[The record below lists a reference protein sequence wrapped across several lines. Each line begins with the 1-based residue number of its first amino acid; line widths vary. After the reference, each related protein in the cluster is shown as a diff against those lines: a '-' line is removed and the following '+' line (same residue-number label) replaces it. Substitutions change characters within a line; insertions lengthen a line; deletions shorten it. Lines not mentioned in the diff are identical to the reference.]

1 MEDDREMFNPLTP
14 FLEANGVI
22 IIDGALA
29 TELERRGADLS
40 DALWSARLLID
51 APELIRS
58 VHLDYLRA
66 GADVLIT
73 ASYQASIEGFKR
85 RGLNEAQVRNL
96 FRLSVQL
103 AAEAIEEYLAETQAG
118 PARLPPLIAA
128 SIGPYGAYLADGSE
142 YRGDYGLSVEALIAW
157 HRPRV
162 SALAETEADL
172 FACETIPC
180 LAEAEALIRLLEEYP
195 DMPAWLS
202 FSCRDGESLSS
213 GEPFAEAV
221 RLANRSEQI
230 VAVGVNCTAP
240 RFVESLLQ
248 IARPLT
254 DKPLL
259 CYPNSG
265 EAWDAEARCWVEG
278 TGVTDFAEPAQR
290 WYAAGARLIG
300 GCCRTTPADIA
311 AMAQALRREVEQR
324 RHQAL

>member
-1 MEDDREMFNPLTP
+1 MFNPLTP
-14 FLEANGVI
+14 FLKRRKAI

-51 APELIRS
+51 APELIRA

-73 ASYQASIEGFKR
+73 ASYQASLEGFRR
-85 RGLNEAQVRNL
+85 RGLNETQVRTL
-96 FRLSVQL
+96 FRYSVQL
-103 AAEAIEEYLAETQAG
+103 ASEAIEEYLIETQASM
-118 PARLPPLIAA
+118 RDLRPLIAA

-142 YRGDYGLSVEALIAW
+142 YRGDYGVSVDALVAW
-157 HRPRV
+157 HRPRI
-162 SALAETEADL
+162 SALIETEADL

-180 LAEAEALIRLLEEYP
+180 LAEVEALIRLLQECQE
-195 DMPAWLS
+195 MPAWLAC
-202 FSCRDGESLSS
+202 SCRDGATLAS
-213 GEPFAEAV
+213 GEPFVEAV
-221 RLANRSEQI
+221 KLADACDQI

-240 RFVESLLQ
+240 RYIESLLH
-248 IARPLT
+248 IARSAT

-265 EAWDAEARCWVEG
+265 ERWDAVARCWVEG
-278 TGVTDFAEPAQR
+278 TGVTDFAEPARQ

-300 GCCRTTPADIA
+300 GCCRTTPEDIA
-311 AMAQALRREVEQR
+311 VIAQAL
-324 RHQAL
+324 A

>member
-1 MEDDREMFNPLTP
+1 MFNPLTP
-14 FLEANGVI
+14 LLEANGVI
-22 IIDGALA
+22 VIDGALA

-51 APELIRS
+51 APEMIRS

-85 RGLNEAQVRNL
+85 CGLNEAQVRTL

-103 AAEAIEEYLAETQAG
+103 AAEAIAEHLAEKQSA
-118 PARLPPLIAA
+118 PPRLPPLIAA

-162 SALAETEADL
+162 STLAETEADL

-180 LAEAEALIRLLEEYP
+180 LTEAEALIRLLEECP
-195 DMPAWLS
+195 NMPAWLS

-221 RLANRSEQI
+221 RLANSSEQI

-240 RFVESLLQ
+240 RYIESLLH

-265 EAWDAEARCWVEG
+265 EQWDAEARCWVEG
-278 TGVTDFAEPAQR
+278 TGVTDFAEPARR

-311 AMAQALRREVEQR
+311 VIAHTLHREVEQR
-324 RHQAL
+324 RRRAL